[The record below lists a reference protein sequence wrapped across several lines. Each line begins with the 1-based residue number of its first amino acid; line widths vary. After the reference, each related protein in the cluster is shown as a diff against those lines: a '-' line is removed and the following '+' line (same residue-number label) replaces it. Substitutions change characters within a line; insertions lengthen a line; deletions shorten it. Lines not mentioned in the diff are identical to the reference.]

1 MRRLLLVTWA
11 AFGSPLLAQ
20 DDAVFRVE
28 SSLVTVPVQV
38 SALDGSAVPALG
50 REDFTLLDEGVPT
63 PLAALWRET
72 DLPLTLGLVMD
83 TSGSQTERLAAHRA
97 TLSAFLA
104 RLLRPRD
111 RAFLVSVGMDP
122 RLVTP
127 LTASREMLEAG
138 LARLAADPHA
148 GTVLGEPCRKTA
160 FRDLVMS
167 QCGGT
172 ALWNAVWAAAR
183 HAMPAE
189 AGRRALL
196 ILSDGID
203 TGSTHTLPQTS
214 AELHRTGVVAYA
226 IQYPRPSRRSSV
238 GLQRLAEETG
248 GLRFLP
254 PEGSYEPL
262 FARLE
267 DDLRSQYVLGFRP
280 AADAAPA
287 GFRRLEVRV
296 TGEGHGLLRVR
307 ARAGY
312 VK

>member
-1 MRRLLLVTWA
+1 MCLPASLATLGLL
-11 AFGSPLLAQ
+11 LLAQ

-28 SSLVTVPVQV
+28 SSIVTVPVQI
-38 SALDGSAVPALG
+38 STLDGAAAPALA
-50 REDFTLLDEGVPT
+50 RENFTLLDDGAPAVIE
-63 PLAALWRET
+63 AFWRES

-83 TSGSQTERLAAHRA
+83 VSGSQADWLAAHRA
-97 TLSAFLA
+97 TLPAFLA
-104 RLLRPRD
+104 RLLRPKD
-111 RAFLVSVGMDP
+111 RAFLVSVGVDP

-127 LTASREMLEAG
+127 LTGSRQTLEAG
-138 LARLAADPHA
+138 LVRRAAEPNA
-148 GTVLGEPCRKTA
+148 GAVLGEPCRKTA

-167 QCGGT
+167 QYGGT
-172 ALWNAVWAAAR
+172 ALWNAVRAASH

-189 AGRRALL
+189 AERRALL

-203 TGSTHTLPQTS
+203 TGSTHTLPQTA
-214 AELHRTGVVAYA
+214 AELHRAVVMAYA
-226 IQYPRPSRRSSV
+226 IQYPRKPRRSSV

-280 AADAAPA
+280 AAGVAP
-287 GFRRLEVRV
+287 GFHRLEVRV
-296 TGEGHGLLRVR
+296 TRDGSDLLRVR
-307 ARAGY
+307 ARAGC
-312 VK
+312 VR